1 MATYTDAQLQQINI
15 RRTASPGSQYT
26 TINGDIYE
34 GQLDGSLKYLS
45 SSFNKRA
52 QKAVGDILQ
61 STDNISLNY
70 NEDQSEITSDLED
83 TGVVA
88 GTYGDG
94 DNIPEITIDEF
105 GRVREVNIIPVNDQ
119 KVKASSA
126 DTTSGYLNQKVAA
139 GSNISLVILNPGANE
154 QIQINSTA
162 TSSDEKV
169 KVSATDTTEGYL
181 GVKVVAGTNVT
192 LNVLNPGANEQ
203 IEIVASAPA
212 ALRDGGFG
220 ASFTGS
226 GGVVT
231 TGSKGKITIPFGF
244 TITNW
249 FINGDVSGSCVVD
262 IKVAGVSIIGAGN
275 KPTLSAASSANSAV
289 SGWTTTIFVE
299 DTTFEWNV
307 DSCSTISEIDLTI
320 KVTKAI

>member
-105 GRVREVNIIPVNDQ
+105 GRVREVNIIPV
-119 KVKASSA
+119 K
-126 DTTSGYLNQKVAA
+126 
-139 GSNISLVILNPGANE
+139 
-154 QIQINSTA
+154 
-162 TSSDEKV
+162 
-169 KVSATDTTEGYL
+169 
-181 GVKVVAGTNVT
+181 
-192 LNVLNPGANEQ
+192 
-203 IEIVASAPA
+203 
-212 ALRDGGFG
+212 
-220 ASFTGS
+220 
-226 GGVVT
+226 
-231 TGSKGKITIPFGF
+231 
-244 TITNW
+244 
-249 FINGDVSGSCVVD
+249 
-262 IKVAGVSIIGAGN
+262 SI
-275 KPTLSAASSANSAV
+275 
-289 SGWTTTIFVE
+289 
-299 DTTFEWNV
+299 
-307 DSCSTISEIDLTI
+307 
-320 KVTKAI
+320 